1 MAFSKIQS
9 YLLSDPDDYHLII
22 VTADE
27 GYRNTFIQID
37 IHKYRTTWCFIIRI
51 STISSFKQEKF
62 DSSFDEYG
70 EDDLPRLEKEL
81 EEILIRFDDCTIE
94 KHKLS
99 GQIKEHTALVDT
111 TVSLFEK

>member
-1 MAFSKIQS
+1 MGVGTLK
-9 YLLSDPDDYHLII
+9 
-22 VTADE
+22 
-27 GYRNTFIQID
+27 QID
-37 IHKYRTTWCFIIRI
+37 IHLYKTTWCFVNEI
-51 STISSFKQEKF
+51 STISSFQQEKF
-62 DSSFDEYG
+62 DSSFDDYG